1 MAQETVIVRLDFQG
15 LDSAT
20 QDVGQLE
27 QQIRKLRAEQ
37 KKLEKDTDNLTS
49 ATKDQ
54 TKQYGDLDI
63 KIKELRKDKNNLTR
77 DVQKLNAAEKANTN
91 TIDGLTKRNRQL
103 TAEMRK
109 LDLTTNQGRARLQQ
123 LRTEFTANDQKVR
136 QFDASLNRHQ
146 ANVGNYKGGIMAA
159 TAGISA
165 MVAGITAAVM
175 AFQRINALMSE
186 SIELFKTQEVAERQ
200 LAFVA
205 GESTDALIA
214 QAQALQQVTTFGDE
228 ATIQMQALL
237 MSFGSTAEQVETLTP
252 LIQDYAVASGQDL
265 SAAATKVNNILNGT
279 STTLKGTKIR
289 LSETATATERYNAV
303 LQQFSQYQGQAAAL
317 ADTQAGRLDK
327 LTNAYNDQ
335 KEELGEKLI
344 PVKIAFQ
351 QGLLNSAV
359 AVGELSKFLKENAAL
374 IAGFTA
380 TLAVYTAAL
389 SYSTIATKAKIVA
402 DKAAA
407 AAQWLL
413 NVAMGAN
420 PIGAVVLAVGALI
433 GGLTALV
440 TWIATSEKG
449 MKLFNNV
456 TELVSQGIEWLQ
468 ANILNLLKVAFYP
481 YIKGLELVTEGLS
494 KLGLVSDG
502 TASKIANLTEIN
514 FKQVESTKAAGAGWD
529 NLTASIERTKEV
541 EQRLAE
547 DRAEREREA
556 NKRAARE
563 EVLHQRELERIDE
576 KRKANEGLE
585 ATEENIEGLEVRIRK
600 FQSLEAAADA
610 LTQAEKELSESL
622 KSVDELLT
630 DVDLSFPEDE
640 VKEPPIVS
648 QADLAAQKL
657 EKAQMALEELKGI
670 SLNDAIN
677 QLASMTE
684 ETTKFE
690 RNMVLIGASV
700 TALNDIF
707 ATRFE
712 NQKQQIEQQTLAEK
726 EAIEQSTISEEQ
738 KRIAIERAEQ
748 KKATEI
754 EKIQQKQAKQ
764 QKANAIIE
772 SLINTALGITKA
784 LATFGPFA
792 FGVIPAIAAIGA
804 VQTGII
810 AAQQFAEGGQ
820 VAELGGGDGGLI
832 GGHLANMPAMANGD
846 NVLATV
852 KTGEVILNKGQ
863 QQRLKAL
870 AGSNV
875 FGAIGVPNFADGG
888 VVPEF
893 TSGSM
898 ASAQRIETASAEVAA
913 TVRDLRV
920 VNVATETSAMA
931 LRVQNIENE
940 ATIG

>member
-585 ATEENIEGLEVRIRK
+585 AQRAQIDGVNQGLEETNELQKESIDLSIQGGKIETQNADLYQKDLTETERRIK
-600 FQSLEAAADA
+600 EATDA
-610 LTQAEKELSESL
+610 LAVFGMTNEQIFSWLLSQDGIKGYQA
-622 KSVDELLT
+622 
-630 DVDLSFPEDE
+630 
-640 VKEPPIVS
+640 
-648 QADLAAQKL
+648 ALASIAF
-657 EKAQMALEELKGI
+657 AGNVI
-670 SLNDAIN
+670 NDA
-677 QLASMTE
+677 
-684 ETTKFE
+684 
-690 RNMVLIGASV
+690 
-700 TALNDIF
+700 F
-707 ATRFE
+707 AMRFE
-712 NQKQQIEQQTLAEK
+712 NQKAQIEQNALAEK
-726 EAIEQSTISEEQ
+726 EAVENSIANEEQ
-738 KRIAIERAEQ
+738 KRIQIERIEQ
-748 KKATEI
+748 KKATAI
-754 EKIQQKQAKQ
+754 EKIERKQAKQ
-764 QKANAIIE
+764 KKANAIIE
-772 SLINTALGITKA
+772 SIINTAIGITKA
-784 LATFGPFA
+784 IPNPFLIAFAAATG
-792 FGVIPAIAAIGA
+792 AA
-804 VQTGII
+804 QTALIS
-810 AAQQFAEGGQ
+810 AQQFAEGGQ
-820 VAELGGGDGGLI
+820 VADLGGGDGGLI
-832 GGHLANMPAMANGD
+832 GGNLANMPAMANGD